1 MLEVMFWDVQHGSAA
16 YLKTPKGKHFAID
29 LGVGDYSGSNEE
41 FSPLMHLK
49 NKYKIT
55 QLDEVIITHPHTDH
69 IDDILNFDS
78 LNPRVLSRPKHLTEE
93 DIRAANHNYDSEK
106 IDKYLEIHNRYNQP
120 VLDNE
125 NPEYPENNGDVTFRR
140 FHPTKCGTSNINN
153 HSIVTVIEY
162 LNVKI
167 IIPGDNESA
176 SWIELLDNAV
186 FVEAI
191 KDADIF
197 LASHHGRESGFYSD
211 LFEHFKPKLVIV
223 SDGAETDTSAVS
235 RYSKVAEGWKVY
247 DVNGKEETRYCL
259 TTRNDGAIL
268 VKVGKSEDG
277 VTFMQ
282 VTKGY

>member
-125 NPEYPENNGDVTFRR
+125 NPEYPENNGDVTFRK
-140 FHPTKCGTSNINN
+140 FVPTNCGKSNINN
-153 HSIVTVIEY
+153 HSMVTIIEY
-162 LNVKI
+162 LHVKI

-176 SWIELLDNAV
+176 SWKELLDNAD

-223 SDGAETDTSAVS
+223 SDGAETDRSAVS
-235 RYSKVAEGWKVY
+235 RYSAVAEGWTIY
-247 DVNGKEETRYCL
+247 DANGKEETRYCL

-268 VKVGKSEDG
+268 VKVGKSG
-277 VTFMQ
+277 NGRTFMQ

>member
-1 MLEVMFWDVQHGSAA
+1 MLEVIFWDVQHGSAA

-29 LGVGDYSGSNEE
+29 LGVGDYSESNEE

-78 LNPRVLSRPKHLTEE
+78 LNPRALSRPEHLTEE

-106 IDKYLEIHNRYNQP
+106 IDKYLEINNRYNQP

-125 NPEYPENNGDVTFRR
+125 NPEYPENNGDVTFRK
-140 FHPTKCGTSNINN
+140 FVPTNCGKSNINN
-153 HSIVTVIEY
+153 HSMVTIIEY
-162 LNVKI
+162 LHVKI

-176 SWIELLDNAV
+176 SWKELLDNAD

-235 RYSKVAEGWKVY
+235 RYSAVAEGWTIY
-247 DVNGKEETRYCL
+247 DANGKEETRYCL

-268 VKVGKSEDG
+268 VKVGKSG
-277 VTFMQ
+277 NGRTFMQ